1 MRQISFAEVAA
12 EAGVPLAA
20 NAPLTTAAV
29 PAATMNSRRDTPSSW
44 FDVSVM
50 NFPPYS
56 FLELKIAHVPPND
69 WGGIWILEAA
79 SQEV

>member
-1 MRQISFAEVAA
+1 MRQISFAAVAA

-29 PAATMNSRRDTPSSW
+29 PAATMNSRRDTPSSC
-44 FDVSVM
+44 FVSVM

-56 FLELKIAHVPPND
+56 FLEFND
-69 WGGIWILEAA
+69 RACPADDWDGIRIKAA
-79 SQEV
+79 SKEV